1 MLQLGACHLG
11 IYLRRGDVR
20 VTEYLAY
27 CLNRHT
33 VFQGQ
38 YCKRVPTNVVRDSFL
53 DATHCSHFLDAL
65 VDSVKSADIEQ
76 VAVLSQWLV
85 SLNNLHRNIHQLDL
99 KRYACLLTLGN
110 YPRSTV
116 YHTDVVLRQVLCV
129 NERDTC
135 PTAKN
140 EKVSC
145 KCHVWVFQLYLGHGG
160 KLVQGQELTLLV
172 VWVNVVHGKRVSR
185 YLAVVV
191 CCRDDMLQRNGVYPN
206 GGLRK
211 PYNVLQVQ
219 AKVTDELL
227 GKLIHGHIAALVLKF
242 DELGNVHS
250 YHKILAI
257 SPNSSVFAQRVGK
270 DRAVRTYRK
279 YLTVRKYVA
288 EFIKFQYKRSDMSM
302 NELTEEFIRD
312 FCLYLKNVI
321 GLTQSTIWI
330 YSIPL
335 KHIVTAA
342 HYNGK
347 IQRNPFAMYHVDPD
361 HKEREFLTEEELDIL
376 AGIELENPNFAF
388 ARDLFM
394 FGCWTGIS
402 FVDIKNLTEDN
413 VAIISGSPWIVSRR
427 QKTGVPFK
435 IKLIDAAI
443 QIIERYKPLR
453 KDMHLFNI
461 GSLDMVNKRI
471 KKVAKMCGIKKRIS
485 FHVSRHSFAVLALN
499 YGMPIESVSKI
510 LGHTDIATTQIY
522 AKVTSTKLEHDI
534 SAFESRIKGHMPTM
548 GGMA

>member
-99 KRYACLLTLGN
+99 KRHACLLTLGN

-191 CCRDDMLQRNGVYPN
+191 CCHDDMLQRYGVYPN

-227 GKLIHGHIAALVLKF
+227 GKLIHCHVAALVLKL
-242 DELGNVHS
+242 DELGNVLS

-257 SPNSSVFAQRVGK
+257 SPNSSVFAHTFGKGCVLLVKGSEQCLVLHAYALISVSHHFSGNERLTVGK
-270 DRAVRTYRK
+270 SLVMLGDLSLDVVKRKVHLLGFLASSLCSVALGIPYRLAYALLAAELCDSSVDCHSSHDRDNSVSLLASIYIEDCLKCTSHNSLLLFGAKLNHESCMANSKPVQNGEVRTEAVK
-279 YLTVRKYVA
+279 YAY
-288 EFIKFQYKRSDMSM
+288 
-302 NELTEEFIRD
+302 
-312 FCLYLKNVI
+312 
-321 GLTQSTIWI
+321 
-330 YSIPL
+330 
-335 KHIVTAA
+335 
-342 HYNGK
+342 
-347 IQRNPFAMYHVDPD
+347 
-361 HKEREFLTEEELDIL
+361 
-376 AGIELENPNFAF
+376 
-388 ARDLFM
+388 
-394 FGCWTGIS
+394 
-402 FVDIKNLTEDN
+402 
-413 VAIISGSPWIVSRR
+413 
-427 QKTGVPFK
+427 
-435 IKLIDAAI
+435 
-443 QIIERYKPLR
+443 
-453 KDMHLFNI
+453 
-461 GSLDMVNKRI
+461 
-471 KKVAKMCGIKKRIS
+471 
-485 FHVSRHSFAVLALN
+485 
-499 YGMPIESVSKI
+499 
-510 LGHTDIATTQIY
+510 
-522 AKVTSTKLEHDI
+522 
-534 SAFESRIKGHMPTM
+534 
-548 GGMA
+548 